1 MELQIFELTPI
12 NGRKSFHGKCK
23 VIIQDEYAKLLS
35 YNTIVAEYDIITKDY
50 KQHIEK
56 PSLTTNSHIKAFK
69 QFYEIQ

>member
-12 NGRKSFHGKCK
+12 NGRKSFGGKCK

-56 PSLTTNSHIKAFK
+56 PSKTTNIHIKTFK